1 MRKADFLLMLHT
13 ATRLTLMLCILFR
26 EEFSLFLLIQES
38 CMFLAQISTL
48 LTPSF
53 GNHLFAYH
61 LVLKHPLTN
70 MTLSSFCIPKV
81 VKSATKNW
89 FINKN

>member
-26 EEFSLFLLIQES
+26 EDFFLFLLIQES

-70 MTLSSFCIPKV
+70 MILSSFCIPKV
-81 VKSATKNW
+81 VKSATK
-89 FINKN
+89 KLVHK

>member
-53 GNHLFAYH
+53 GNHLFDKYDIVILLH
-61 LVLKHPLTN
+61 SKSRKKGHKKLVHK
-70 MTLSSFCIPKV
+70 
-81 VKSATKNW
+81 
-89 FINKN
+89 